1 MFATRNDGIY
11 KKDTE
16 VHIQRGAAELCRVWS
31 TVLWTATE
39 GEWDASVWRSSGR
52 PHCSLQLPEGKRWW

>member
-11 KKDTE
+11 KKDTK

-39 GEWDASVWRSSGR
+39 GEWGASVWRSSGR
-52 PHCSLQLPEGKRWW
+52 PHCSL